1 MGEFKFQGDA
11 KLVNSLLRRVPNQ
24 KLEYRHGCIIGEVK
38 LPLGAVNAVVI
49 PSFSGSHVVLAIPFN
64 EIKGDITGKF
74 FLSKLISAFW
84 GTISKQVEKA
94 AFPVLQKYGMDRD
107 SLVIE
112 KVKDSGGDVGKI
124 KISVRAINRWLE
136 AQHPRLSPNLTDL
149 TFSIEGVEV
158 KGNLR
163 AIAAA

>member
-1 MGEFKFQGDA
+1 M
-11 KLVNSLLRRVPNQ
+11 
-24 KLEYRHGCIIGEVK
+24 
-38 LPLGAVNAVVI
+38 
-49 PSFSGSHVVLAIPFN
+49 
-64 EIKGDITGKF
+64 
-74 FLSKLISAFW
+74 
-84 GTISKQVEKA
+84 EKA
-94 AFPVLQKYGMDRD
+94 AFPALQKYGMGRD

-124 KISVRAINRWLE
+124 KISVSAINRWLE

>member
-64 EIKGDITGKF
+64 EIKGDITGGRS
-74 FLSKLISAFW
+74 LSKWRKRPFRFFRSMEWI
-84 GTISKQVEKA
+84 GT
-94 AFPVLQKYGMDRD
+94 P
-107 SLVIE
+107 
-112 KVKDSGGDVGKI
+112 
-124 KISVRAINRWLE
+124 W
-136 AQHPRLSPNLTDL
+136 
-149 TFSIEGVEV
+149 
-158 KGNLR
+158 
-163 AIAAA
+163 

>member
-1 MGEFKFQGDA
+1 MGEFRLQADA
-11 KLVNSLLRRVPNQ
+11 KLMNSLLKRIPNQ
-24 KLEYRHGCIIGEVK
+24 QLEYRHGCILGVVK
-38 LPLGAVNAVVI
+38 LPLGAVSAVVI
-49 PSFSGSHVVLAIPFN
+49 PSFSGSHVVLAIPSK

-74 FLSKLISAFW
+74 FLSKLLSAFW

-94 AFPVLQKYGMDRD
+94 ALPVLQKYGIERD
-107 SLVIE
+107 SLIIE
-112 KVKDSGGDVGKI
+112 KAKEAGGEVGKI
-124 KISVRAINRWLE
+124 KLSIRAINRWLE

-163 AIAAA
+163 AVAAV